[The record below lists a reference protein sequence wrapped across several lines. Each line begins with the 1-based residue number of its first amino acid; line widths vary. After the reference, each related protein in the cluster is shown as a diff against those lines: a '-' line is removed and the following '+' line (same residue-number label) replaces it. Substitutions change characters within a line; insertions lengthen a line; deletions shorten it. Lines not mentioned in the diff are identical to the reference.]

1 MTMRTALHEVRRV
14 DAARARRVM
23 RMNFMTIMAIIV
35 SAACALVP
43 SRASAGTLCGTVRD
57 AQTQMPVAR
66 AGVFL
71 RSPQGAYTGL
81 HTTTANDGSFC
92 LSDVPAGTYDIE
104 VKVDD
109 YLVSTTR
116 GVQVNDTVT
125 GIDLPVR
132 AASIRLRVPY
142 PNPARGLVRL
152 AFDLRDGGFTHLTVH
167 DARGRLVQGWQ
178 STMPSGAHEVRWD
191 LRALSGTKIAAG
203 VYHVRLTAGGETREQ
218 RLVVGGVR

>member
-1 MTMRTALHEVRRV
+1 MTMRTPLHEVCRGDV
-14 DAARARRVM
+14 ANARMVM
-23 RMNFMTIMAIIV
+23 LMTLMAIIV
-35 SAACALVP
+35 SSACALVP
-43 SRASAGTLCGTVRD
+43 TRASAGTLCGTVRD

-81 HTTTANDGSFC
+81 HTATANDGSFC

-125 GIDLPVR
+125 GVDLPVR

-152 AFDLRDGGFTHLTVH
+152 AFDLREGGFTHLTVH
-167 DARGRLVQGWQ
+167 DARGRLLQGWE
-178 STMPSGAHEVRWD
+178 STMPSGAHEVLWD
-191 LRALSGTKIAAG
+191 LRALSGSKVAAG